1 MFQWKIL
8 HLELHTNAW
17 MTARMIWMKFWV
29 TNNVITDQAQYVAVT
44 AIKMVTRS
52 AASSTDM
59 ITAPLKGKKCA
70 VALFFFL
77 ACFPHCWA
85 APRRHVKPKPVTDN
99 DVTWT
104 SDTVSLMWFLFFTH
118 SFKLHAHTFQACQAV
133 LKFWLTTTNTH
144 THLLLQLTE
153 IGFIHETSL
162 HLSHFRPVIPNL
174 KTLQKWKILRQSSA
188 FCFGCLIYLFSDK
201 TIILQ

>member
-17 MTARMIWMKFWV
+17 MTARMIWMKFRV

-44 AIKMVTRS
+44 AIKMVIRS

-59 ITAPLKGKKCA
+59 ITVPLKGKKCA
-70 VALFFFL
+70 VALLFFL
-77 ACFPHCWA
+77 ACFLHCWA

-104 SDTVSLMWFLFFTH
+104 SDAVSLMWFLFFTH
-118 SFKLHAHTFQACQAV
+118 SFKLHAHFSSLSGCSQILINNHTH
-133 LKFWLTTTNTH
+133 TH

-153 IGFIHETSL
+153 IGLIHETSL

-201 TIILQ
+201 TILQ

>member
-1 MFQWKIL
+1 MHVITNNMTECMFQWKML

-44 AIKMVTRS
+44 AFKMVIRS

-70 VALFFFL
+70 VALLFFL

-104 SDTVSLMWFLFFTH
+104 SDAVSLMCFLFCFFTH

-144 THLLLQLTE
+144 THLLL
-153 IGFIHETSL
+153 
-162 HLSHFRPVIPNL
+162 
-174 KTLQKWKILRQSSA
+174 
-188 FCFGCLIYLFSDK
+188 
-201 TIILQ
+201 